1 MSIRQASGVLPSL
14 SRQNKTMKK
23 IVNFNQKPR
32 PKACDLVAAWPGIGN
47 LSLIVAR
54 YLREKLAAEEIGEI
68 EPFTFFDPIGVMV
81 KDNIV
86 EEPQFPEGKFYYWH
100 NTAGKKDILFFISD
114 EQPAFKGY
122 DLAHFILDI
131 AKKFK
136 VQRIYTFAAAIAKI
150 HHTEMPKV
158 WGVATKPSLIE
169 LLKSLDVVLRGKV
182 QIAGLNGLLLGV
194 ARERG
199 MEGICLLGEVP
210 SYTTRIPNPK
220 ASLAVMKVLLKIL
233 DVKIDLDDLAKIA
246 EESDQQMKRL
256 AAQAMGEYIDR
267 YTRPIWPAPEEEG
280 EFEEGD
286 EEDEEDEED

>member
-1 MSIRQASGVLPSL
+1 MKRRAFTARLSPSH
-14 SRQNKTMKK
+14 QNNQMKK
-23 IVNFNQKPR
+23 LVNFRKEPR
-32 PKACDLVAAWPGIGN
+32 PKACDLIAAWPGIGN
-47 LSLIVAR
+47 LALIVTR
-54 YLREKLAAEEIGEI
+54 YLREKLGAEEIGEI

-100 NTAGKKDILFFISD
+100 NPTGKKDILFFISD
-114 EQPAFKGY
+114 EQPTFKGY
-122 DLAHFILDI
+122 DLANFILDI

-150 HHTEMPKV
+150 HHTELPKV
-158 WGVATKPSLIE
+158 WGVATDSSLIDF
-169 LLKSLDVVLRGKV
+169 LKKFEIVLRGKL

-220 ASLAVMKVLLKIL
+220 AALAVMKVLLKVL
-233 DVKIDLDDLAKIA
+233 DIDIDLNDLAKIA

-267 YTRPIWPAPEEEG
+267 YTRPIWPTPEDEE
-280 EFEEGD
+280 EFEE
-286 EEDEEDEED
+286 EEDEED

>member
-1 MSIRQASGVLPSL
+1 M
-14 SRQNKTMKK
+14 NMKK
-23 IVNFNQKPR
+23 LVNFRREPR
-32 PKACDLVAAWPGIGN
+32 PKACDLLAAWPGIGN
-47 LSLIVAR
+47 LSLIVTR

-100 NTAGKKDILFFISD
+100 NTPGKKDLLFFISD

-122 DLAHFILDI
+122 DLANFILDV

-136 VQRIYTFAAAIAKI
+136 VQRVYTFAAAIAKI
-150 HHTEMPKV
+150 HHTEAPKV
-158 WGVATKPSLIE
+158 WGVATDQV
-169 LLKSLDVVLRGKV
+169 LLQTLKQLEVVLRGRL

-194 ARERG
+194 AKERG
-199 MEGICLLGEVP
+199 MDGICLLGEVP

-220 ASLAVMKVLLKIL
+220 AALAVLQVLLKVL
-233 DVKIDLDDLAKIA
+233 DIKIELADLAKVA
-246 EESDQQMKRL
+246 EDSDQQMKRL

-267 YTRPIWPAPEEEG
+267 YTRPVWPPSEDEEE
-280 EFEEGD
+280 FD
-286 EEDEEDEED
+286 EDDEDEDEED

>member
-1 MSIRQASGVLPSL
+1 
-14 SRQNKTMKK
+14 MKK
-23 IVNFNQKPR
+23 LVNFRKEPR
-32 PKACDLVAAWPGIGN
+32 IKSCDLIAAWPGIGN

-54 YLREKLAAEEIGEI
+54 YVREKLEAEEIGEI

-81 KDNIV
+81 KDNVI
-86 EEPQFPEGKFYYWH
+86 EEPQFPEGKFYYWR
-100 NTAGKKDILFFISD
+100 NPTGKKDILFFISD
-114 EQPAFKGY
+114 EQPTFKGY
-122 DLAHFILDI
+122 DLANFILDI

-158 WGVATKPSLIE
+158 WGVATDTKLVSF
-169 LLKSLDVVLRGKV
+169 LKTFDVVLRGKL

-194 ARERG
+194 ARERK
-199 MEGICLLGEVP
+199 MDGICLLGEVP

-220 ASLAVMKVLLKIL
+220 AALAVMNVLLKIL
-233 DVKIDLDDLAKIA
+233 DIKIDTAELAKIA

-267 YTRPIWPAPEEEG
+267 YTRPIWPAPEEDEEYG
-280 EFEEGD
+280 E
-286 EEDEEDEED
+286 EEDEEDEEE

>member
-1 MSIRQASGVLPSL
+1 
-14 SRQNKTMKK
+14 MKK
-23 IVNFNQKPR
+23 LVNFHKEPR
-32 PKACDLVAAWPGIGN
+32 PRACDLVAAWPGIGN
-47 LSLIVAR
+47 LSLIVTR
-54 YLREKLAAEEIGEI
+54 YLREKLDAEEIGEI

-81 KDNIV
+81 KDNVV
-86 EEPQFPEGKFYYWH
+86 ETPQFPEGKFFYWH

-114 EQPAFKGY
+114 EQPAYKGY
-122 DLAHFILDI
+122 DLANFILDI

-150 HHTEMPKV
+150 HHTEQPKV
-158 WGVATKPSLIE
+158 WGVATDTSLVAF
-169 LLKSLDVVLRGKV
+169 LKKFDIVLKGRL

-194 ARERG
+194 ARERA

-220 ASLAVMKVLLKIL
+220 AALAVLKVLLQMLETEIEL
-233 DVKIDLDDLAKIA
+233 SELAKIA

-267 YTRPIWPAPEEEG
+267 YTRPVWPPPEDEG
-280 EFEEGD
+280 EFEE
-286 EEDEEDEED
+286 EEEEEEE

>member
-1 MSIRQASGVLPSL
+1 
-14 SRQNKTMKK
+14 MKK
-23 IVNFNQKPR
+23 FVNFHQKPR
-32 PKACDLVAAWPGIGN
+32 PKPCDLIAAWPGIGN
-47 LSLIVAR
+47 LSLIVTR

-114 EQPAFKGY
+114 EQPTFKGY
-122 DLAHFILDI
+122 DLANFILDI

-158 WGVATKPSLIE
+158 WGVATNQSLIDF
-169 LLKSLDVVLRGKV
+169 LKDFDIVLRGKL

-199 MEGICLLGEVP
+199 MEGMCLLGEVP

-220 ASLAVMKVLLKIL
+220 AALSVMKVLLKVL
-233 DVKIDLDDLAKIA
+233 DIQIELDDLTKIA
-246 EESDQQMKRL
+246 EESDQQMKKL

-267 YTRPIWPAPEEEG
+267 YTRPIWPPPEDEEEYD
-280 EFEEGD
+280 D

>member
-1 MSIRQASGVLPSL
+1 
-14 SRQNKTMKK
+14 MKK
-23 IVNFNQKPR
+23 LVNFHKEPR
-32 PKACDLVAAWPGIGN
+32 PHACDLIAAWPGIGN
-47 LSLIVAR
+47 LSLIVTR
-54 YLREKLAAEEIGEI
+54 YLREKLGAEEIGEI

-86 EEPQFPEGKFYYWH
+86 ETPQFPEGKFFYWH

-114 EQPAFKGY
+114 EQPAYKGY
-122 DLAHFILDI
+122 DLANFILDV

-150 HHTEMPKV
+150 HHTEQPRV
-158 WGVATKPSLIE
+158 WGVATDAPLIVF
-169 LLKSLDVVLRGKV
+169 LKKYDVVLRGRL

-194 ARERG
+194 ARERA

-220 ASLAVMKVLLKIL
+220 AALAVLKVLLQVLEIE
-233 DVKIDLDDLAKIA
+233 IDLSELAKIA

-267 YTRPIWPAPEEEG
+267 YTRPVWPPPEDEG
-280 EFEEGD
+280 EFED
-286 EEDEEDEED
+286 EEEEEEE

>member
-1 MSIRQASGVLPSL
+1 
-14 SRQNKTMKK
+14 MKK
-23 IVNFNQKPR
+23 LVNFRKEPHA
-32 PKACDLVAAWPGIGN
+32 KACDLIAAWPGIGN
-47 LSLIVAR
+47 LSLILTR
-54 YLREKLAAEEIGEI
+54 YLREKLEAEEIGEI

-100 NTAGKKDILFFISD
+100 NPAGKKDILFFISD
-114 EQPAFKGY
+114 EQPTFKGY
-122 DLAHFILDI
+122 DLANFILDI

-136 VQRIYTFAAAIAKI
+136 VKRIYTFAAAIAKI
-150 HHTEMPKV
+150 HHTEVPKV
-158 WGVATKPSLIE
+158 WGVATNPSLITF
-169 LLKSLDVVLRGKV
+169 LKQFEVVLRGKL

-194 ARERG
+194 ARERD

-220 ASLAVMKVLLKIL
+220 AALAVIKVLLKVL
-233 DVKIDLDDLAKIA
+233 DLEIDLADLAKIA

-267 YTRPIWPAPEEEG
+267 YTRPIWPPPEDEE
-280 EFEEGD
+280 EFEEEEED
-286 EEDEEDEED
+286 EDEED

>member
-1 MSIRQASGVLPSL
+1 
-14 SRQNKTMKK
+14 MKK
-23 IVNFNQKPR
+23 IVNFHKEPR
-32 PKACDLVAAWPGIGN
+32 PRACDLLAAWPGIGN
-47 LSLIVAR
+47 LSLILTR
-54 YLREKLAAEEIGEI
+54 YLREKLEAEEIGEI

-86 EEPQFPEGKFYYWH
+86 EAPQFPEGKFYYWH

-114 EQPAFKGY
+114 EQPAYKGY
-122 DLAHFILDI
+122 DLANFILDI

-136 VQRIYTFAAAIAKI
+136 VQRVYTFAAAIAKI
-150 HHTEMPKV
+150 HHTEQPKV
-158 WGVATKPSLIE
+158 WGVATEPSLVTF
-169 LLKSLDVVLRGKV
+169 LRKYDVVLRGRL

-194 ARERG
+194 AKERS

-220 ASLAVMKVLLKIL
+220 AALSVLKVLLQVLEIEIEL
-233 DVKIDLDDLAKIA
+233 NELAKIA

-267 YTRPIWPAPEEEG
+267 YTRPVWPPPEDEG
-280 EFEEGD
+280 EFED
-286 EEDEEDEED
+286 EEEEEEE

>member
-1 MSIRQASGVLPSL
+1 
-14 SRQNKTMKK
+14 MKK
-23 IVNFNQKPR
+23 IVNFRQKPR
-32 PKACDLVAAWPGIGN
+32 PKPCDLVAAWPGIGN
-47 LSLIVAR
+47 LSLIVTR
-54 YLREKLAAEEIGEI
+54 YLREKLEAEEIGEI

-100 NTAGKKDILFFISD
+100 NITGKKDILFFISD
-114 EQPAFKGY
+114 EQPTFKGY
-122 DLAHFILDI
+122 DLANFILDI

-158 WGVATKPSLIE
+158 WGVATNPSLINF
-169 LLKSLDVVLRGKV
+169 LKGFDVILRGKL

-194 ARERG
+194 ARERK

-210 SYTTRIPNPK
+210 AYTTRIPNPK
-220 ASLAVMKVLLKIL
+220 AALAVMKILLKVL
-233 DVKIDLDDLAKIA
+233 DLKIDLSDLSKIA

-267 YTRPIWPAPEEEG
+267 YTRPIWPPPEEE
-280 EFEEGD
+280 EFED